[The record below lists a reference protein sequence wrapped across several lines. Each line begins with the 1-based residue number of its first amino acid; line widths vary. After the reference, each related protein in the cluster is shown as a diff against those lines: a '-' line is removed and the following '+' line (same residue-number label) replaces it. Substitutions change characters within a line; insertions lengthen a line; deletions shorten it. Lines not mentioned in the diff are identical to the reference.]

1 MGQFGNTLRFVDL
14 DKVTP
19 EIFSSMWEV
28 DAILNI
34 SSSTLFKWK
43 ADRPIIH
50 FWSGPW
56 YYDWNKYTG
65 KDIWSYDQRNI
76 SHIITSSKL
85 SDITTIRC
93 WEAAQSTITGSG
105 SFTGFEL
112 ETMEFQ
118 DATLAKQQG
127 LIDPE
132 VIDYQEIHGSS
143 GDLNSNGYEVAY
155 YTEDE
160 NLTNWILLIPRGN
173 FGHVDA
179 EELMFKIFEDI
190 LKDEGLN
197 ISGSGND
204 SYFLHPTEN
213 TLKKFAGAISRPS
226 WNNMHYAD
234 FGITWG
240 FNRELTNRMRS
251 VATGSPANINIKK
264 FDIQDIGTRVGGLFD
279 VTSSTPLN
287 RDEVEAEFERQL
299 FQTLEFTTVVTSSL
313 TLAESQSLW
322 ARGHQRMNDTNWT
335 YYGINDPYTASLDS
349 RDPLKYTLCEIW
361 DTPQYRNLTSIINNE
376 MKWDRGMEN

>member
-264 FDIQDIGTRVGGLFD
+264 FDIQDIGSRVGGLFD
-279 VTSSTPLN
+279 VTSSIPLN
-287 RDEVEAEFERQL
+287 RDEIEAEFERQL
-299 FQTLEFTTVVTSSL
+299 FQELEFTTVVTSSL

-322 ARGHQRMNDTNWT
+322 SRGHQRMNDTNWT

-349 RDPLKYTLCEIW
+349 RNPLRDPVGMIR